1 MHPTNIQYIFL
12 SAVWHK
18 SRNIS
23 GFKTIQ
29 KESRQYRWIEDNTSW
44 VKRLAGYCHVL
55 LTIWTDN
62 RQTAPFGL
70 HTYLAYKNVICI
82 HKKIRCDFLQGCGNR
97 PYTPAIN
104 HILKAS
110 NYPILNW
117 VIWETPKLW
126 NYARRMTQWQLCF
139 DTGVNCFTLF
149 LFFFILSYSSLL
161 LHWHMCQ
168 LFHLFSVFA
177 WLLWTVREWSTALT
191 QVSIVS
197 PFFCFS
203 FSL

>member
-1 MHPTNIQYIFL
+1 MWRLRMCHKCFLDSTNILQISPIYSWHWHIPLILSTRYPKYIFL

-29 KESRQYRWIEDNTSW
+29 KESRQYRWIQDNTSW

-82 HKKIRCDFLQGCGNR
+82 HKKIRCELNFAKKFE
-97 PYTPAIN
+97 TSIN
-104 HILKAS
+104 HISRWIWDLKS
-110 NYPILNW
+110 FETGPSQQVSFKDIQKSKLPTDPEVLGEGLGQIEFSPFEFWNW
-117 VIWETPKLW
+117 VFPFGIT
-126 NYARRMTQWQLCF
+126 
-139 DTGVNCFTLF
+139 
-149 LFFFILSYSSLL
+149 
-161 LHWHMCQ
+161 
-168 LFHLFSVFA
+168 FS
-177 WLLWTVREWSTALT
+177 
-191 QVSIVS
+191 
-197 PFFCFS
+197 
-203 FSL
+203 

>member
-1 MHPTNIQYIFL
+1 MWRLRMCHKCFLDSTNILQISPIYSWHWHIPLILSTRYPKYIFL

-29 KESRQYRWIEDNTSW
+29 KESRQYRWIQDNTSW

-55 LTIWTDN
+55 LTIWTGN

-82 HKKIRCDFLQGCGNR
+82 HKKIRCDLLQGCGNR
-97 PYTPAIN
+97 PHTPAIN

-110 NYPILNW
+110 NYPIFNW
-117 VIWETPKLW
+117 FIWEIQKLW
-126 NYARRMTQWQLCF
+126 TYARPMTQWQLCI

-149 LFFFILSYSSLL
+149 LFFILFIT
-161 LHWHMCQ
+161 HWQGVNC
-168 LFHLFSVFA
+168 F
-177 WLLWTVREWSTALT
+177 T
-191 QVSIVS
+191 
-197 PFFCFS
+197 FFQF
-203 FSL
+203 FI